1 MYSGRTF
8 IVTGAGQGLGRA
20 HALLLA
26 SLGGNVVVNDRVAEQ
41 ASAVVDEIT
50 RAGGIA
56 IPVVGDVGKA
66 STASD
71 LIDCAVDVYGEL
83 TGLVNNAG
91 IIRDQALADLDE
103 AWWDET
109 LRVNLRGHTLPT
121 RAAARYWRK
130 ACCSADASAGIVN
143 TSSLAGMRPQPGR
156 VAYSCSK
163 GAINTLTQVAA
174 QELAPYRVRVNA
186 VAVSARTAMTDSI
199 GMAEATSA
207 PADGSFDYWDPAN
220 VSPMVAF
227 LAGPQCECTG
237 RFFFVGGGTVELWE
251 PWTKK
256 SEARQSRR
264 YSLAEL
270 PEVVGGLLR

>member
-130 ACCSADASAGIVN
+130 A
-143 TSSLAGMRPQPGR
+143 
-156 VAYSCSK
+156 
-163 GAINTLTQVAA
+163 
-174 QELAPYRVRVNA
+174 
-186 VAVSARTAMTDSI
+186 
-199 GMAEATSA
+199 
-207 PADGSFDYWDPAN
+207 
-220 VSPMVAF
+220 
-227 LAGPQCECTG
+227 
-237 RFFFVGGGTVELWE
+237 
-251 PWTKK
+251 
-256 SEARQSRR
+256 
-264 YSLAEL
+264 
-270 PEVVGGLLR
+270 GLLG